1 MNSDPPDK
9 PLLHARRGPGRPR
22 KHPTPEDMPKPTPPP
37 LDPRLF
43 DLAQAARYLSVSP
56 WTIRSLEWAG
66 VLHRVRIPLPNHRE
80 LRKLLF
86 DRTDLDRLIELWKD
100 RT

>member
-1 MNSDPPDK
+1 VAK
-9 PLLHARRGPGRPR
+9 PIPS
-22 KHPTPEDMPKPTPPP
+22 P

-66 VLHRVRIPLPNHRE
+66 VLRRVRIPLPDHRE

-86 DRTDLDRLIELWKD
+86 DRTDLDHLIELWKD